1 VKPRAL
7 RRELGFLGAVALA
20 VGVMAP
26 TLAMSITGVAAAGEL
41 GRAAPVAYVL
51 AAIGVGLVASGF
63 ILLSSRYAH
72 AGSVYAFAGHAL
84 GPRAGFMMG
93 WALLGTYIVFPPVS
107 LLGIGIFGQAF
118 LDSAGIAASP
128 PWLPIALVGWALVW
142 VLAAR
147 GIRVTTGSLLA
158 VEGLSLLLVL
168 ALVAVIYVKL
178 AAGTAPR
185 GQRLSLDVFSL
196 PDGTTVGAVALAVT
210 FGFLSY
216 AGFESAG
223 SLGEETRAP
232 TRAIPR
238 SILLSIVLGGVLY
251 TVCIS
256 AQTLGFGV
264 DAAGVH
270 AFTRSGAPLN
280 DLGRSYV
287 GSGMASVLDL
297 GAMMSAFGAALGGV
311 AVGSRMLFALA
322 RDGLLV
328 RRLSGVSEGTGAP
341 APALAVI
348 MGLALAALLAFGIA
362 GTRPLDAFFYLA
374 TTGVLSLLVMYIVTD
389 VGAIRVAAGDRD
401 VRRWWA
407 VALPA
412 AGIVVAGYTLFKHL
426 SPVPSSPYDIF
437 PYVVA
442 AWLAIGLAL
451 TFAVPG
457 FSARVVERLGL
468 GPDQSSPSARA
479 RSTASER
486 VEAESLR

>member
-1 VKPRAL
+1 
-7 RRELGFLGAVALA
+7 
-20 VGVMAP
+20 MAP

-84 GPRAGFMMG
+84 GPRAGFLMG

-107 LLGIGIFGQAF
+107 MLAIGIFGQAF
-118 LDSAGIAASP
+118 LESAGIAASP
-128 PWLPIALVGWALVW
+128 RWLPIALAAWAVIW

-158 VEGLSLLLVL
+158 FEGVSLLVIL

-185 GQRLSLDVFSL
+185 GQGLSLDVFSL

-238 SILLSIVLGGVLY
+238 SILLSVVLGGVLY
-251 TVCIS
+251 TVCIT
-256 AQTLGFGV
+256 AQTLGFGIDV
-264 DAAGVH
+264 AGVRS
-270 AFTRSGAPLN
+270 FTESGAPLN
-280 DLGRSYV
+280 DLGRAYV
-287 GSGMASVLDL
+287 GSGMAQLLDL
-297 GAMMSAFGAALGGV
+297 GAMVSAFGAALGGV

-322 RDGLLV
+322 RDGLLA
-328 RRLSGVSEGTGAP
+328 RRLAGVSEGTGAP

-348 MGLALAALLAFGIA
+348 MALALAALLAFGIA

-374 TTGVLSLLVMYIVTD
+374 TTGVLSLLVMYIVTN
-389 VGAIRVAAGDRD
+389 VGAIRVAAADGED
-401 VRRWWA
+401 RRWRA
-407 VALPA
+407 LVLPA
-412 AGIVVAGYTLFKHL
+412 AGIAVAGYTLFRHL
-426 SPVPSSPYDIF
+426 SPVPASPYDIF

-451 TFAVPG
+451 TFAVRG
-457 FSARVVERLGL
+457 FSERVIERLEL
-468 GPDQSSPSARA
+468 SPPQSNPSARA

>member
-1 VKPRAL
+1 
-7 RRELGFLGAVALA
+7 
-20 VGVMAP
+20 MAP

-63 ILLSSRYAH
+63 ILLASRYAH

-84 GPRAGFMMG
+84 GPRAGFM
-93 WALLGTYIVFPPVS
+93 I
-107 LLGIGIFGQAF
+107 
-118 LDSAGIAASP
+118 
-128 PWLPIALVGWALVW
+128 GWALVW

-238 SILLSIVLGGVLY
+238 SILLSVVLGGVLY
-251 TVCIS
+251 TVCIT
-256 AQTLGFGV
+256 AQTLGFGI
-264 DAAGVH
+264 DAAGVR
-270 AFTRSGAPLN
+270 AFTESGAPLN

-287 GSGMASVLDL
+287 GSGMAELLDL
-297 GAMMSAFGAALGGV
+297 GAMVSAFGAALGGV

-328 RRLSGVSEGTGAP
+328 HRLSGVSEGTGAP
-341 APALAVI
+341 APALAAI
-348 MGLALAALLAFGIA
+348 MSLSLAALLAFGIA

-374 TTGVLSLLVMYIVTD
+374 TTGVLSLLVMYIVTN
-389 VGAIRVAAGDRD
+389 VGAIRVAAADGED
-401 VRRWWA
+401 RRWRA
-407 VALPA
+407 LVLPA
-412 AGIVVAGYTLFKHL
+412 AGIAVAGYTLFRHL
-426 SPVPSSPYDIF
+426 SPVPASPYDVF

>member
-7 RRELGFLGAVALA
+7 RRELGFLGAIALA

-26 TLAMSITGVAAAGEL
+26 TLAMSVTGVAAAGQL

-51 AAIGVGLVASGF
+51 AAVGVGLVASGF

-84 GPRAGFMMG
+84 GPRAGFLMG

-118 LDSAGIAASP
+118 LKSAGIAASP
-128 PWLPIALVGWALVW
+128 PWLPIALAGWAVVW
-142 VLAAR
+142 LLAAR
-147 GIRVTTGSLLA
+147 GIRITTRSLLA
-158 VEGLSLLLVL
+158 FEGVSLLLIL
-168 ALVAVIYVKL
+168 ALVTVIYVKL

-185 GQRLSLDVFSL
+185 GQRVSLDVFSL
-196 PDGTTVGAVALAVT
+196 PDGTTLGAVALAVT

-238 SILLSIVLGGVLY
+238 SILLSVVLGGVLY
-251 TVCIS
+251 TVCIT
-256 AQTLGFGV
+256 AQTLGFGIG
-264 DAAGVH
+264 AAGVR
-270 AFTRSGAPLN
+270 AFAQSGAPLN

-287 GSGMASVLDL
+287 GSGMAELLDL
-297 GAMMSAFGAALGGV
+297 GAMVSAFGAALGGV

-322 RDGLLV
+322 RDGLLA

-341 APALAVI
+341 APALAAI
-348 MGLALAALLAFGIA
+348 MALALAALLAFGIA

-374 TTGVLSLLVMYIVTD
+374 TVGVLSLLVMYIVTN
-389 VGAIRVAAGDRD
+389 VGAIRLAAADGDA
-401 VRRWWA
+401 RRWWA
-407 VALPA
+407 LVLPA
-412 AGIVVAGYTLFKHL
+412 AGIAVAGYTLFKHL
-426 SPVPSSPYDIF
+426 SPAPESPYNVL

-442 AWLAIGLAL
+442 AWLAIGLGITL
-451 TFAVPG
+451 VVPG
-457 FSARVVERLGL
+457 FSVRVSERLGL
-468 GPDQSSPSARA
+468 SPAQSHPRARA
-479 RSTASER
+479 ASTASER

>member
-1 VKPRAL
+1 
-7 RRELGFLGAVALA
+7 
-20 VGVMAP
+20 MAP
-26 TLAMSITGVAAAGEL
+26 TLSMSVTGVAAAGQL

-51 AAIGVGLVASGF
+51 AAVGVGLVASGVV
-63 ILLSSRYAH
+63 LLSSRYAH

-84 GPRAGFMMG
+84 GPRAGFLMG

-118 LDSAGIAASP
+118 LRSAGIAASP
-128 PWLPIALVGWALVW
+128 AWLPIALAGWAVVW
-142 VLAAR
+142 LLAAR

-158 VEGLSLLLVL
+158 VEGVSLLLIL

-185 GQRLSLDVFSL
+185 GQGLSLDVFSL

-238 SILLSIVLGGVLY
+238 SILLSVVLGGVLY
-251 TVCIS
+251 TVCLS

-311 AVGSRMLFALA
+311 AVGSRMLFLSA
-322 RDGLLV
+322 RG
-328 RRLSGVSEGTGAP
+328 GA
-341 APALAVI
+341 ARSA
-348 MGLALAALLAFGIA
+348 
-362 GTRPLDAFFYLA
+362 
-374 TTGVLSLLVMYIVTD
+374 
-389 VGAIRVAAGDRD
+389 
-401 VRRWWA
+401 
-407 VALPA
+407 PA
-412 AGIVVAGYTLFKHL
+412 AG
-426 SPVPSSPYDIF
+426 
-437 PYVVA
+437 
-442 AWLAIGLAL
+442 
-451 TFAVPG
+451 
-457 FSARVVERLGL
+457 
-468 GPDQSSPSARA
+468 
-479 RSTASER
+479 
-486 VEAESLR
+486 